1 MSKLDTSIKD
11 IEELLKQRSIKIDT
25 MMNTTASSREKLKL
39 INQKMNIEEEKLLT
53 LIMEITES
61 EQDVSTLDSKE
72 VLNKRNELTKKIN
85 KVLDN
90 LRKIRNT
97 LADMIRTE

>member
-97 LADMIRTE
+97 LADIIRTE

>member
-1 MSKLDTSIKD
+1 MSKLDTSVKE
-11 IEELLKQRSIKIDT
+11 IEELLKQRSIKVDT

-90 LRKIRNT
+90 LRKIRNS
-97 LADMIRTE
+97 LADIIRTE

>member
-1 MSKLDTSIKD
+1 MSKHDTSIKD

-90 LRKIRNT
+90 LRKIRNS
-97 LADMIRTE
+97 LADIIRTE

>member
-90 LRKIRNT
+90 LRKIRNS
-97 LADMIRTE
+97 LADIIRTE

>member
-85 KVLDN
+85 
-90 LRKIRNT
+90 
-97 LADMIRTE
+97 

>member
-72 VLNKRNELTKKIN
+72 VLNKRNELTKKI
-85 KVLDN
+85 KC
-90 LRKIRNT
+90 
-97 LADMIRTE
+97 

>member
-1 MSKLDTSIKD
+1 
-11 IEELLKQRSIKIDT
+11 
-25 MMNTTASSREKLKL
+25 
-39 INQKMNIEEEKLLT
+39 MNIEEEKLLT

-97 LADMIRTE
+97 LADIIRTE

>member
-1 MSKLDTSIKD
+1 MSKLDTSIKE

-90 LRKIRNT
+90 LRKIRNS
-97 LADMIRTE
+97 LADIIRIE

>member
-1 MSKLDTSIKD
+1 MSKLDTSIKE

-90 LRKIRNT
+90 LRKIRNS
-97 LADMIRTE
+97 LADIIRTE

>member
-39 INQKMNIEEEKLLT
+39 INQKMTIEEDTLLN

-61 EQDVSTLDSKE
+61 EQDVSTMDSKE

-90 LRKIRNT
+90 LRKIRNS
-97 LADMIRTE
+97 LADIIRTE

>member
-1 MSKLDTSIKD
+1 MSKLDTSVKE
-11 IEELLKQRSIKIDT
+11 IEELLKQRSINIDT

-90 LRKIRNT
+90 LRKIRNS
-97 LADMIRTE
+97 LADIIRIE

>member
-1 MSKLDTSIKD
+1 MSKLDTSIKE

-39 INQKMNIEEEKLLT
+39 INQKMNIEEEKLLN

-90 LRKIRNT
+90 LRKIRNS
-97 LADMIRTE
+97 LADIIRTE

>member
-39 INQKMNIEEEKLLT
+39 INQK
-53 LIMEITES
+53 
-61 EQDVSTLDSKE
+61 
-72 VLNKRNELTKKIN
+72 NEY
-85 KVLDN
+85 
-90 LRKIRNT
+90 
-97 LADMIRTE
+97 

>member
-90 LRKIRNT
+90 LRKIRNS
-97 LADMIRTE
+97 LADIIRG

>member
-1 MSKLDTSIKD
+1 MSKLDTSVKE
-11 IEELLKQRSIKIDT
+11 IEELLKQRSIKVDT

-90 LRKIRNT
+90 LRKIRNS
-97 LADMIRTE
+97 LADIIRIE

>member
-25 MMNTTASSREKLKL
+25 MMNTTASSREELKL

-97 LADMIRTE
+97 LADIIRTE

>member
-1 MSKLDTSIKD
+1 MSKLDTSIKE

-39 INQKMNIEEEKLLT
+39 INQKINIEEEKLLN

-90 LRKIRNT
+90 LRKIRNS
-97 LADMIRTE
+97 LADIIRIE